1 MGKLRSVLLAMP
13 VWWWQALWHVL
24 LTGDGQEGCSC
35 SDCIDPMWNGW
46 KRSTVFSIAFRDFFG
61 LLLQQACWD
70 FLVAGALFTTLCSF
84 LDLLVVPQQS
94 PDSHPDLYNNEELPS
109 VSRDGVLQS
118 GIVIISA
125 VLLQAFST
133 SPCHRRPGSGSNQ
146 QTKVLYDMTTRHKDI
161 EILFRTRTNT
171 KKEK

>member
-1 MGKLRSVLLAMP
+1 
-13 VWWWQALWHVL
+13 
-24 LTGDGQEGCSC
+24 
-35 SDCIDPMWNGW
+35 
-46 KRSTVFSIAFRDFFG
+46 
-61 LLLQQACWD
+61 
-70 FLVAGALFTTLCSF
+70 
-84 LDLLVVPQQS
+84 VVPRQS

-118 GIVIISA
+118 GIVITSA

-146 QTKVLYDMTTRHKDI
+146 QVLYDMTTPHKGI
-161 EILFRTRTNT
+161 EILFRTRTKT